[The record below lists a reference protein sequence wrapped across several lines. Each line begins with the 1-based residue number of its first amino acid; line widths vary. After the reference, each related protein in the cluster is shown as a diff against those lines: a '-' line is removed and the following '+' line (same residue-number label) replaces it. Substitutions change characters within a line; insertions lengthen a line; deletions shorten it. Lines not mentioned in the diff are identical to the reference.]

1 RAILG
6 SGDGALL
13 AGVRRAVSAGEALP
27 AAVAERYHEVVGRPL
42 IDGIGSTEMLHVF
55 ISAADDAARPG
66 ATGVAVPGFRATVL
80 DLDGRPVPDG
90 TPGLLAVQGPTG
102 CRYLGDPRQAD
113 YVRDGWNLT
122 GDTYVRDAEGYFRFV
137 ARSDDMTVS
146 SGYNIAAPEVEEV
159 LLTHPDVADCAV
171 VGTPDPDRGSVVTA
185 FVVPRPGAEAGPDLV
200 HALQEHAKAVAAPY
214 KYPRRVRFV
223 DALPRN
229 ASGKLQ
235 RFLLREG

>member
-1 RAILG
+1 M
-6 SGDGALL
+6 
-13 AGVRRAVSAGEALP
+13 
-27 AAVAERYHEVVGRPL
+27 AEQYRDVVGRPL

-66 ATGVAVPGFRATVL
+66 STGTVVPGFRATVL
-80 DLDGRPVPDG
+80 DGTGHPVPDG
-90 TPGLLAVQGPTG
+90 TPGLLAVRGPTG

-137 ARSDDMTVS
+137 ARSDDMIVS

-159 LLTHPDVADCAV
+159 LLTHPDVAECAV
-171 VGTPDPDRGSVVTA
+171 VGTPDPERGSVVTA
-185 FVVPRPGAEAGPDLV
+185 FVVLRPGAEPGPDLA

-235 RFLLREG
+235 RFLLRGW